1 MAAEDR
7 RLPVVYAVD
16 VRARVVEIVVVLP
29 LGGASG
35 AHVAVA
41 GRGQRL
47 AQPLFGRVEALVGE
61 RETVHQASRSIRAT
75 TAWAGDWRARDRGR
89 TRCGIGHCDLLC
101 VAASSSFQVG
111 WRGSRRRRAKV
122 GIVSTPLI
130 PAEVLASPM
139 TVAHIAVSYTH
150 LT

>member
-1 MAAEDR
+1 MPVREHLHVVESNRVVAFNAQLEHYPVREVDQVLVDHRMAAEDR

-75 TAWAGDWRARDRGR
+75 TAWAGD
-89 TRCGIGHCDLLC
+89 
-101 VAASSSFQVG
+101 
-111 WRGSRRRRAKV
+111 
-122 GIVSTPLI
+122 
-130 PAEVLASPM
+130 
-139 TVAHIAVSYTH
+139 
-150 LT
+150 